1 VSPLDE
7 ALDPLT
13 LSLSEQKRVD
23 AAAIPAAVLRR
34 TDTDRSEVVAARK
47 GPSLVGRINVVGWRL
62 IALAAFLVLWHLASI
77 PAGRLLLPSPLDVV
91 PAFVDEIRTGQLLTA
106 TLSSLQVFAIGYLLA
121 IVSGVVLGVLMG
133 GMPRL
138 GETLEVYVNALN
150 ATPRVAFIPF
160 IILWFGLGTT
170 AKIVVVWF
178 QAVMP
183 IVINTYAGVQNTD
196 PELLEAARSFG
207 ARRGQ
212 LFRHIMLPAALP
224 YIVTGLR
231 LGAAM
236 AMVGTVIAELQ
247 TALAGLGY
255 LMAQF
260 GGTFQTAKYFAP
272 VLVLSAMGML
282 VSQVLKILERRL
294 ARWKATQTQ
303 L

>member
-1 VSPLDE
+1 MRVANALPVPVVEPVERVASPGGDV
-7 ALDPLT
+7 ARRVPLSSR
-13 LSLSEQKRVD
+13 L
-23 AAAIPAAVLRR
+23 
-34 TDTDRSEVVAARK
+34 
-47 GPSLVGRINVVGWRL
+47 GVVGWRL
-62 IALAAFLVLWHLASI
+62 IALVAFLVVWHLASI
-77 PAGRLLLPSPLDVV
+77 PAGKLLLPSPLDIL
-91 PAFVDEIRTGQLLTA
+91 PAFVDEVHSGQLVAA
-106 TLSSLQVFAIGYLLA
+106 TLSSLQVFAVGYLLA
-121 IVSGVVLGVLMG
+121 IVTGVTLGVLMG

-138 GETLEVYVNALN
+138 GETLEIYVNALN

-160 IILWFGLGTT
+160 IILWFGLGTN

-183 IVINTYAGVQNTD
+183 ILINTYAGVQNTD
-196 PELLEAARSFG
+196 PDLLEAARSFG

-272 VLVLSAMGML
+272 VLVLAAMGML
-282 VSQVLKILERRL
+282 VSQMLKIVERRL